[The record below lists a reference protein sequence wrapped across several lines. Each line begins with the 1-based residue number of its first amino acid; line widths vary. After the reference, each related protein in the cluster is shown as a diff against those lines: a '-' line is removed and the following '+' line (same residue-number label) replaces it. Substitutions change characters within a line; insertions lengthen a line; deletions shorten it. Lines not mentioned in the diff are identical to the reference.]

1 METFSQSLFSIGN
14 VLIRFNKNIKHWE
27 EGGGTPPQAMEVKVI
42 PLHNACKSNS
52 MNGPFSHLVGRGNR
66 FE

>member
-14 VLIRFNKNIKHWE
+14 VLIKFNKNIKHWE

-42 PLHNACKSNS
+42 PLMHA
-52 MNGPFSHLVGRGNR
+52 RAIA
-66 FE
+66 